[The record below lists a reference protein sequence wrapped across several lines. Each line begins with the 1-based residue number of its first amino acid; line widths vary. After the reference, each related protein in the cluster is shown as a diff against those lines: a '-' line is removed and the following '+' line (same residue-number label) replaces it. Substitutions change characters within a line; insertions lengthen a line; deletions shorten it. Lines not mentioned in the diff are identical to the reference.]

1 LSFAKIDDKILL
13 IGWAV
18 AGRHGPLCFSACL
31 QATHTA
37 TFPIGTLVVN
47 TLGCFII
54 GLFSYLADVRG
65 MFTPEMRMLTF
76 TGFLGGFTTF
86 STFGNETMALLR
98 DGETGY
104 VVANVSLHIVLG
116 LGAVWAGRALAGPYG
131 GRL

>member
-1 LSFAKIDDKILL
+1 MTKILL
-13 IGWAV
+13 IGLGGGLGAM
-18 AGRHGPLCFSACL
+18 ARYFLSTYL
-31 QATHTA
+31 QQAANTA
-37 TFPIGTLVVN
+37 MFPIGTLVVN

-54 GLFSYLADVRG
+54 GLLSYLADVRG

-104 VVANVSLHIVLG
+104 GFANVSLHIVLG
-116 LGAVWAGRALAGPYG
+116 LGAVWTGRAFAALIW
-131 GRL
+131 R

>member
-1 LSFAKIDDKILL
+1 MSKILL
-13 IGWAV
+13 IGLGGGLGAIARYW
-18 AGRHGPLCFSACL
+18 LSAYVQ

-54 GLFSYLADVRG
+54 GLLSYLADVRG

-86 STFGNETMALLR
+86 STFGNETLALVR
-98 DGETGY
+98 DGQHGY
-104 VVANVSLHIVLG
+104 VFANVSLHIVLG
-116 LGAVWAGRALAGPYG
+116 LGAVWAGRAFAALIW
-131 GRL
+131 R